1 MTARIEAG
9 RVLVEGQFFDTPTG
23 REVAQ
28 LFSEGAPWEMSVGI
42 DAKLEPVEGD
52 ISANGQNFSSV
63 RGAFRHGTLR
73 EVSFVPMGAD
83 PHTGVVAFAKPTQD
97 NQPPTEGQKMTEID
111 ELKQRLTNVERR
123 EMQSRIA
130 TKVGLPGAFASRIQ
144 GETED
149 DMETDAKA
157 LLAARPPQVA
167 PKLPPTN
174 PGNPQ
179 TSESDADRRK
189 RLGL

>member
-1 MTARIEAG
+1 MAEKEEQPKVDTTAPATPPEPPAESQNKVDVWKDGSPFNAQRAME
-9 RVLVEGQFFDTPTG
+9 LVEKYETEAKEARKAVKRLAELEAEAKKRSDAELT
-23 REVAQ
+23 EV
-28 LFSEGAPWEMSVGI
+28 E
-42 DAKLEPVEGD
+42 KLKKE
-52 ISANGQNFSSV
+52 N
-63 RGAFRHGTLR
+63 
-73 EVSFVPMGAD
+73 
-83 PHTGVVAFAKPTQD
+83 
-97 NQPPTEGQKMTEID
+97 D

-157 LLAARPPQVA
+157 LLAAMPPQVA